1 MCFVCVLQ
9 EIYDYGVGIPNELEV
24 VLERCVGLS
33 THWPGLL
40 PDAYLT
46 YRLYDLPPHST
57 PIIQCCVDP
66 VFKDSASYPLAVT
79 TDLLEYLNVGS
90 LWVYVFDDSECQ
102 TPPTYL
108 AKTPIPLRALAAG
121 RPIRGNHYNQD
132 AIKQNLNL
140 KKIYNW
146 EFNSVHTLSVKS

>member
-24 VLERCVGLS
+24 VLERCVGLN
-33 THWPGLL
+33 THWPGIL

-66 VFKDSASYPLAVT
+66 VFEDSASYPLAVT

-90 LWVYVFDDSECQ
+90 LWVYVFDDSERQ

-140 KKIYNW
+140 IY
-146 EFNSVHTLSVKS
+146 L